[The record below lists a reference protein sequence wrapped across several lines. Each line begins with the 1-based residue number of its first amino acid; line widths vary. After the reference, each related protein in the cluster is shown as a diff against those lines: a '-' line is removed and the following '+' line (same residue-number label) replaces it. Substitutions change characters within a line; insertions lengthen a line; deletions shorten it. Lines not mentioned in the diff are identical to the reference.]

1 MFYNADYRAY
11 LFNYKQ
17 ILFMKKVL
25 MIITAS
31 LFVSVSAIAQ
41 TKTVTGKVIGGDDK
55 QGVPGATVLVKETG
69 TGVATDD
76 NGNYSIQVTNGQT
89 LQFSAIGYLEQSIV
103 TGDDNVIDVT
113 IEVGTTTLDESIVVA
128 YGTSVKEAITGAV
141 STVSARNI
149 ETRALTSITSAI
161 DGQVAGVML
170 QNSGRPGSSPTIRI
184 RGISTVNGDNDGAP
198 LYVVDGIV
206 MSGNE
211 TDINPQ
217 DIESISILKD
227 ATSAALYGS
236 RAAGGVILITTK
248 KGKNK
253 SLSVRA
259 NAFLGAYSRGIPEY
273 DVVNAS
279 EFMEVMWT
287 GYRNYLISNPD
298 MKDGSGNRYTV
309 ATANPVATANL
320 VPTYLKY
327 NIFDKPS
334 DALFDA
340 NGKFIAEINP
350 KYNDLDW
357 WKAIERTGLRQDYSV
372 SGDAATDK
380 SDFYFSLSML
390 DEKSNIKWADYQRFT
405 GRVNVNF
412 TPKKWLKL
420 GVSAN
425 GSYQIYNNVS
435 EGNSSYANPVY
446 YARYMSPIYP
456 IYKHDENG
464 DFVLNENG
472 GKIYDR
478 GSDLGR
484 PQNLDRHVIWELG
497 LDRDETIRS
506 TIGTT
511 AYADINF
518 LNDFHFIIK
527 GNASIRNS
535 ENRTYNNAIIGDG
548 SGNAGRAGRIMYRYL
563 DYTAMEQITWGKN
576 FEKHHVD
583 ALIGHEN
590 YSNNLIYTDLYKT
603 SETFANAYELINFTE
618 MVRLNGYDQN
628 LRGESYLSR
637 IRYNYDT
644 KYYAEIA
651 YRRDAVSRFHPNNR
665 WGNFWSLGASWSIHK
680 EEFMSAL
687 EFVNSLKLRAS
698 YGEVGNDASA
708 ARYAYMGL
716 YSLGQNANTGS
727 AYKSQ
732 NEARGIKWESTNS
745 LNVALEGQLLNRI
758 DFTLEYYRKLSH
770 DLIFSVYNPLSA
782 GATSTSSAVS
792 TQLKNIG
799 DMLNYGFE
807 ISANVDIIKKRDLL
821 WKASF
826 SGTFQKNKIVTLP
839 EQNRKEGIII
849 GAQKLMEGHSRYS
862 FWVYQFAGVDQMN
875 GKGLYIIDD
884 EKYYVGSTPVDG
896 KSQIPDERITAI
908 NGKNYADSYTYAK
921 KDWNGTSLPSFFGS
935 VGTSISW
942 KDFSV
947 SVLCTYSL
955 GGKMMDGPYNALMTV
970 SSSPGAIHRDA
981 LKAWNGIPAGMT
993 ETSPDRLD
1001 KNGIP
1006 AIDWYRQNSYTSTTA
1021 SNFLHNASYFSFR
1034 NISIAYKLPKKW
1046 LGSLDISDVTVS
1058 LSAENLYTITSL
1070 KGLNPQQYLD
1080 GITENIMNYNRTIS
1094 VGLNVKF

>member
-1 MFYNADYRAY
+1 
-11 LFNYKQ
+11 
-17 ILFMKKVL
+17 MKKVL
-25 MIITAS
+25 MIMTAC
-31 LFVSVSAIAQ
+31 LFLSVSAFTQ
-41 TKTVTGKVIGGDDK
+41 TKTVTGKVIGDDT

-76 NGNYSIQVTNGQT
+76 NGNYSIRVTKGQT
-89 LQFSAIGYLEQSIV
+89 LQFSAIGYLERSV
-103 TGDDNVIDVT
+103 VAGDDNVIDV
-113 IEVGTTTLDESIVVA
+113 IMKVGTTTLDEAIIVA
-128 YGTSVKEAITGAV
+128 YGTSKKEAVTGAV

-149 ETRALTSITSAI
+149 ETRALTSVTSAL
-161 DGQVAGVML
+161 DGQVTGVL
-170 QNSGRPGSSPTIRI
+170 LNNSGTPGSSPTIRI
-184 RGISTVNGDNDGAP
+184 RGISTVNGADNGRP
-198 LYVVDGIV
+198 LYVVDGVV

-211 TDINPQ
+211 TDVNPQ

-236 RAAGGVILITTK
+236 RAANGVILITTK
-248 KGKNK
+248 KGKSK
-253 SLSVRA
+253 TLSIRA
-259 NAFLGAYSRGIPEY
+259 NAFVGVYSRGIPEY

-279 EFMEVMWT
+279 EFMELMWT

-320 VPTYLKY
+320 VPSYLKY
-327 NIFDKPS
+327 NIFDKPN

-340 NGKFIAEINP
+340 NGKLIAGVNP

-372 SGDAATDK
+372 SGDAATDR
-380 SDFYFSLSML
+380 SDFYFSLSLL
-390 DEKSNIKWADYQRFT
+390 DEKSNIKWSDYQRFT

-435 EGNSSYANPVY
+435 ENNAGYTNPIY

-456 IYKHDENG
+456 VYMHDANG
-464 DFVLNENG
+464 DFVRDANG
-472 GKIYDR
+472 NKIYDT

-484 PQNLDRHVIWELG
+484 PQNLNRHVIWELD
-497 LDRDETIRS
+497 LDKDETVRS

-511 AYADINF
+511 AYADIKF
-518 LNDFHFIIK
+518 LNDFHFIVT

-548 SGNAGRAGRIMYRYL
+548 SGNKGRAGRTISRYL
-563 DYTAMEQITWGKN
+563 DYTAMQQLTWEKN

-590 YSNNLIYTDLYKT
+590 YSNNYVYTDLFK
-603 SETFANAYELINFTE
+603 SKEVFSNAYELINFTE
-618 MVRLNGYDQN
+618 MVRLNGYDSN

-637 IRYNYDT
+637 VRYNYNA
-644 KYYAEIA
+644 KYYAEISF
-651 YRRDAVSRFHPNNR
+651 RRDGVSRFHPSNR
-665 WGNFWSLGASWSIHK
+665 WGNFWSVGASWAVHK
-680 EEFMSAL
+680 EAFMSAL

-708 ARYAYMGL
+708 GRYAYMGL
-716 YSLGQNANTGS
+716 YSLGQNANVGS
-727 AYKSQ
+727 AYKIQ
-732 NEARGIKWESTNS
+732 NEAGNIKWESTNS
-745 LNVALEGQLLNRI
+745 INIALEGYLFNRF

-782 GATSTSSAVS
+782 GATSTSYAQS

-799 DMLNYGFE
+799 DMLNHGFE

-826 SGTFQKNKIVTLP
+826 TGSFQKNKILTLP
-839 EQNRKEGIII
+839 EQNRKNGIPS

-875 GKGLYIIDD
+875 GNALYIIDD
-884 EKYYVGSTPVDG
+884 EKYYVGATPVDG
-896 KSQIPDERITAI
+896 KSKIPDERITAI
-908 NGKNYADSYTYAK
+908 NGKNYADSYAYAK
-921 KDWNGTSLPSFFGS
+921 KDWSGTSLPSFFGS
-935 VGTSISW
+935 IGTSLSW

-947 SVLCTYSL
+947 SILCTYSL
-955 GGKMMDGPYNALMTV
+955 GGKMLDGPYTSLMSVTA
-970 SSSPGAIHRDA
+970 SPGAIHKNA
-981 LKAWNGIPAGMT
+981 LKAWNGVPAGMT

-1006 AIDWYRQNSYTSTTA
+1006 AIDWYRQSNYISSSA

-1034 NISIAYKLPKKW
+1034 NISLAYKLPRAW
-1046 LGSLDISDVTVS
+1046 IDNLDLSEVTLS
-1058 LSAENLYTITSL
+1058 LSAENLYTFTSM

-1080 GITENIMNYNRTIS
+1080 GITENIMNYNRTVSLGI
-1094 VGLNVKF
+1094 NVKF